1 MRAKDEEIT
10 ALMTELQAARTRA
23 VELSFQCN
31 EASFSSSE
39 HKEERLRLQAEVKA
53 LKVGDLQYM

>member
-1 MRAKDEEIT
+1 
-10 ALMTELQAARTRA
+10 MTELQAARTRA

-39 HKEERLRLQAEVKA
+39 HKEERLRLQAEVQA